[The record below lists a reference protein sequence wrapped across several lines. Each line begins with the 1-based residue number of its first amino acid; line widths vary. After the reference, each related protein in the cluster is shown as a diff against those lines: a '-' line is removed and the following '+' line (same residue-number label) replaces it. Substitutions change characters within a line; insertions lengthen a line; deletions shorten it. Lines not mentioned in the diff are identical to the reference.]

1 MDTETSHVSLNE
13 KVGICF
19 DAFMIGDSQLNQ
31 KCQENN

>member
-13 KVGICF
+13 KVCF